1 MRNLRFGPD
10 QVRAD
15 GIARVA
21 DQLGG
26 RLNLARSS
34 APGRRRRRRS
44 RSRCSIG
51 QSEVEI
57 HSGELPAAPGWQPV
71 AHFSQFSTRSSGRA
85 SKSRSEVRS
94 VAFIDRAS
102 AARSMST

>member
-34 APGRRRRRRS
+34 A
-44 RSRCSIG
+44 
-51 QSEVEI
+51 
-57 HSGELPAAPGWQPV
+57 
-71 AHFSQFSTRSSGRA
+71 
-85 SKSRSEVRS
+85 
-94 VAFIDRAS
+94 RAS
-102 AARSMST
+102 AAAKIKITMLDRPE